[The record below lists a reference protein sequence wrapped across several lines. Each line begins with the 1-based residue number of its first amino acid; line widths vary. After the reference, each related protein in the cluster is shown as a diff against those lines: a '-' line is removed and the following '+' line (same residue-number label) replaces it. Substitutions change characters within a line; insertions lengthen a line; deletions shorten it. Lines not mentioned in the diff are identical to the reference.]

1 MMSPR
6 RKPSIA
12 VSAAQERGYG
22 RGAEHLL
29 SSRDHERNSSGER
42 FIPPRKEKCL
52 VGRQWRST
60 RRGAAQSPREIGDG
74 RQPQK
79 RVNELDGGGGAGNH
93 EHGVG

>member
-1 MMSPR
+1 MISPR

-29 SSRDHERNSSGER
+29 SSRDPERNSSGER

-60 RRGAAQSPREIGDG
+60 RRGAAQSPREIRVRKAATEKSERIG
-74 RQPQK
+74 RGRWRRK
-79 RVNELDGGGGAGNH
+79 S
-93 EHGVG
+93 